1 MGAGLATPATTCD
14 RNGLPALD
22 LEVWS
27 APPLNGAAMDERRSG
42 RRHCMS
48 AHDPQVMAVVYLPV
62 IAFAAV
68 LIATT
73 IPGTLRHQLRAEP
86 R

>member
-1 MGAGLATPATTCD
+1 
-14 RNGLPALD
+14 
-22 LEVWS
+22 
-27 APPLNGAAMDERRSG
+27 MDERRSG
-42 RRHCMS
+42 RRHGMS
-48 AHDPQVMAVVYLPV
+48 AHDLQVVAVAYLPV